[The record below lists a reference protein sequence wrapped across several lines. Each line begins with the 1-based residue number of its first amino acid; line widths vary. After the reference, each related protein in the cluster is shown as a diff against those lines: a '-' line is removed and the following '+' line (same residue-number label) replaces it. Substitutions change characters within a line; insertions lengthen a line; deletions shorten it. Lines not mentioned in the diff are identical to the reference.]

1 MKAKLPDYVDVLLE
15 GYAESPNYDVLRS
28 DMDNSVAKQRPR
40 RTLPI
45 VARQVKL
52 LVGNTQNKLA
62 FDQWFRNDIHGG
74 SNFFEFVDP
83 IDKKTKMARFVNG
96 TIKWST
102 PGSIWF
108 IDAELESV
116 G

>member
-1 MKAKLPDYVDVLLE
+1 MATLPEYAEVLIE
-15 GYAESPNYDVLRS
+15 GYTEQPNYDVLRS

-45 VARQVKL
+45 VTRQVKIKIGD
-52 LVGNTQNKLA
+52 VSNKIA
-62 FDQWFRNDIHGG
+62 FDKWFESDIHGG
-74 SNFFEFVDP
+74 SNFFTYIDP
-83 IDKKTKMARFVNG
+83 VDKKTKQARFVG
-96 TIKWST
+96 GAIKWST

-108 IDAELESV
+108 LDAELETV